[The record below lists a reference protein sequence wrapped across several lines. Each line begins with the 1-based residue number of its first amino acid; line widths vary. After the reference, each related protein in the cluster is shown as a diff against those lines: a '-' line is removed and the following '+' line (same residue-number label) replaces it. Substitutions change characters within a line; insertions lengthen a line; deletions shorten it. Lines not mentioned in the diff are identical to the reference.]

1 MKSKKK
7 KRVDMKRLVI
17 LCSLVLLGT
26 MVQGELLE
34 TVFESERLIGQHDAA
49 EHAHQMTL
57 EKLDAILE
65 DESLSD
71 EMKESR
77 IRALLSTV
85 QPQSVAVDNAN
96 SSMLDNYRGALC
108 LLGILS
114 EFKSDVE
121 AARWYRKAAKLG
133 DSYAQNRLGWMYANG
148 RGVEQSDTEA
158 VRWYYKAAMWGNASA
173 QYKMGTYYAN
183 GIGVEKS
190 PEKAAM
196 WYRKAAEQGYRH
208 DGIGRYQQSN
218 RD

>member
-1 MKSKKK
+1 
-7 KRVDMKRLVI
+7 MKRLVI

-49 EHAHQMTL
+49 EPTHQMAL

-71 EMKESR
+71 EIKESR

-85 QPQSVAVDNAN
+85 QPHSAAADHAN

-114 EFKSDVE
+114 EFKSDAE

-133 DSYAQNRLGWMYANG
+133 DAYAQNRLGWMYANG
-148 RGVEQSDTEA
+148 CGVEQSDTEA
-158 VRWYYKAAMWGNASA
+158 VRWYYKAAKQGNAHA
-173 QYKMGTYYAN
+173 QYNLGFMYAN
-183 GIGVEKS
+183 GRGVEKS
-190 PEKAAM
+190 DAEAVK
-196 WYRKAAEQGYRH
+196 WYCKSAGQENVDR
-208 DGIGRYQQSN
+208 
-218 RD
+218 

>member
-1 MKSKKK
+1 
-7 KRVDMKRLVI
+7 MKRFVV
-17 LCSLVLLGT
+17 LCSLALLGT

-49 EHAHQMTL
+49 EPSHSMAL

-85 QPQSVAVDNAN
+85 QPQSTATDNAK

-114 EFKSDVE
+114 EFKSDAE
-121 AARWYRKAAKLG
+121 AARWYHKAAKLG
-133 DSYAQNRLGWMYANG
+133 DAYAQNRLGWMYTNG

-158 VRWYYKAAMWGNASA
+158 VRWYYKAAKQGNVHA
-173 QYKMGTYYAN
+173 QYNLGFMYAN
-183 GIGVEKS
+183 GRGVEKS
-190 PEKAAM
+190 DAEAVK
-196 WYRKAAEQGYRH
+196 WYCKSAGQENVDR
-208 DGIGRYQQSN
+208 
-218 RD
+218 